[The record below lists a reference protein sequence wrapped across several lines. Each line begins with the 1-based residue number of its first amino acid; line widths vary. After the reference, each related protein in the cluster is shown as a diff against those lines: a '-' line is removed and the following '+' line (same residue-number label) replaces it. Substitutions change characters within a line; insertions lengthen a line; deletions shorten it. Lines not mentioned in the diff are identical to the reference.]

1 MYLYYI
7 MELDWCSQENISNFE
22 LFNEKSLIAHK
33 MTDKTYTKQTNA
45 IKDFNSN
52 KIIKEL
58 NVNECFNL
66 NLDTTD
72 KTQILE
78 ILNYLSYVSNNLR
91 TIIRNKNLISGF
103 DQTNF
108 NDLIKYLVWLKNA
121 CDKIKNHFNCN
132 KKKENSNDIIF
143 KPFKTSSYKFCN
155 YKNYC
160 SIHKNKNKFCDKN
173 HFVFEMALNDIDK
186 LIESLNLITANNLD
200 YLNWIFFNNSI
211 KITISENSNVVIEK
225 IENNENV
232 QEDISNVYFINK
244 NVIFKCF
251 DVISYVLNKMFEE
264 ASTFLTYDI
273 DSLQINL

>member
-7 MELDWCSQENISNFE
+7 MELDWCSQETVCNFE
-22 LFNEKSLIAHK
+22 LFNDKSLIAYK
-33 MTDKTYTKQTNA
+33 TNDKTHTKQSNVT
-45 IKDFNSN
+45 KDFNSN
-52 KIIKEL
+52 KINKEL

-66 NLDTTD
+66 NLETTN

-108 NDLIKYLVWLKNA
+108 NDLIKYLGWLKDA
-121 CDKIKNHFNCN
+121 CNKVKIYFNCN
-132 KKKENSNDIIF
+132 KKKENPNDFLF

-173 HFVFEMALNDIDK
+173 HFVFEMVLNDIDK
-186 LIESLNLITANNLD
+186 LIESLNLITADNLD

-211 KITISENSNVVIEK
+211 KITIPENSNIIIEK
-225 IENNENV
+225 IENDENI
-232 QEDISNVYFINK
+232 QEDIANVYFINK

-273 DSLQINL
+273 NSLQINL

>member
-7 MELDWCSQENISNFE
+7 MELDWCTQENISNFE
-22 LFNEKSLIAHK
+22 LFNEKSLIANK
-33 MTDKTYTKQTNA
+33 KTDKIHTKHTNP
-45 IKDFNSN
+45 IIDCNSN
-52 KIIKEL
+52 KINKEL

-66 NLDTTD
+66 NLDTSN

-103 DQTNF
+103 NQTNF
-108 NDLIKYLVWLKNA
+108 NDLIKYLLWLKTA
-121 CDKIKNHFNCN
+121 CSKIKHHFNCN
-132 KKKENSNDIIF
+132 KKKENISDIIF

-160 SIHKNKNKFCDKN
+160 SIHKNKNKICDKN
-173 HFVFEMALNDIDK
+173 HFVFEMVLNDIDK
-186 LIESLNLITANNLD
+186 LIQSLNFITIDNLD
-200 YLNWIFFNNSI
+200 YINWIFINNSI
-211 KITISENSNVVIEK
+211 KITVSDNSNIIEK
-225 IENNENV
+225 IDNFENI
-232 QEDISNVYFINK
+232 QDDSTNVYFINK

-273 DSLQINL
+273 ISLQINL